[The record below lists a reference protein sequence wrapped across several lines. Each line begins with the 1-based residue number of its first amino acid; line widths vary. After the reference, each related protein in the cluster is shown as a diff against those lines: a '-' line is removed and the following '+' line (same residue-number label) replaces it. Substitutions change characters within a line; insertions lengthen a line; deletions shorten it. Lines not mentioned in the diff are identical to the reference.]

1 MIKPLSKQERAA
13 KTERQIEMVDAALV
27 RQFPDLPEED
37 VHREVALVSKD
48 LIAHAHFTDHVAV
61 LTGRLVAENFDA
73 AAEVAEEEAAAPSPG
88 GDAPEPN
95 EAAS

>member
-1 MIKPLSKQERAA
+1 MIKPLSKEERAA

-73 AAEVAEEEAAAPSPG
+73 AAEEEAAAPSPG